1 MYREKFLPTPSA
13 RRATQQI
20 SDYVDWLDISTH
32 ALREEGDERAPP
44 LAHWAQAFLPTPS
57 ARRATSC
64 LFLPL
69 HQNFN
74 FYPRPPRGGRP
85 WIATNLSATSAIS
98 THALREE
105 GDRPSISRGESMSV
119 FLPTPSARR
128 ATQRYPNWLCV
139 QGISTHALREEG
151 DSRGC
156 RAGGC
161 RSISTHALR
170 EEGDVRPLGRK
181 RFGEISTHALREEG
195 DTQKNKKAA
204 ADQKFL
210 PTPSARRATLMRE
223 LAIRIKDISTH
234 ALREEGD
241 HQHLPAGRA
250 GRYFYPR
257 PPRGGRHILLM
268 VF

>member
-85 WIATNLSATSAIS
+85 PVDFSRGVNVRIS

-105 GDRPSISRGESMSV
+105 GDAALSELALCPRYFYPRPPRGGRLTGMSRWRVSQHFYPRPPRGGRRVAAVTAGSFFYFYPRPPRGGRRAHLDVAVDTHEFLPTPSARRATVQARKCPKITGDFYPRPPRGGRRSLLIKSQRQFV

-128 ATQRYPNWLCV
+128 ATRGRLCW
-139 QGISTHALREEG
+139 
-151 DSRGC
+151 
-156 RAGGC
+156 
-161 RSISTHALR
+161 
-170 EEGDVRPLGRK
+170 
-181 RFGEISTHALREEG
+181 F
-195 DTQKNKKAA
+195 
-204 ADQKFL
+204 
-210 PTPSARRATLMRE
+210 
-223 LAIRIKDISTH
+223 
-234 ALREEGD
+234 
-241 HQHLPAGRA
+241 
-250 GRYFYPR
+250 
-257 PPRGGRHILLM
+257 
-268 VF
+268 